1 MSIHRP
7 SHRWEDVVLALLVLL
22 VLLIAASIAV

>member
-1 MSIHRP
+1 MTMHRP

-22 VLLIAASIAV
+22 VMLIAASFVV

>member
-1 MSIHRP
+1 MTIHRP

-22 VLLIAASIAV
+22 VTLIAASFVV